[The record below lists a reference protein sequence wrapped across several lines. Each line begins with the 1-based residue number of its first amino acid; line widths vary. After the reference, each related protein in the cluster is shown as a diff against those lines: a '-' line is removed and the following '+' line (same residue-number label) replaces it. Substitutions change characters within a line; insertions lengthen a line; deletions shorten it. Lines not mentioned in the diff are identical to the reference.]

1 MHQQEAWSRVGQ
13 YSSSKKSKILIIAG
27 ETDTTIIPGE
37 LKEDAE
43 ASLGKENIAWKDIAG
58 GHDFP
63 ITKPEEVIMIIADF
77 WGI

>member
-1 MHQQEAWSRVGQ
+1 MDQQVAWSRVGQ
-13 YSSSKKSKILIIAG
+13 YHSSKKSKVLIIG
-27 ETDTTIIPGE
+27 GKTDTTIINGE

-43 ASLGKENIAWKDIAG
+43 ASLGKENMDWRDIDG

-63 ITKPEEVIMIIADF
+63 ITKPEEVIAIVVDF